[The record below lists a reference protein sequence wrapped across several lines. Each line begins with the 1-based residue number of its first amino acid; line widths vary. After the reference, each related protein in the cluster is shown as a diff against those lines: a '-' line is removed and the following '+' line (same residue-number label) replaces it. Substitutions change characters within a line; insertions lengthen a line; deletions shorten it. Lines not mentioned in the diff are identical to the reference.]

1 MKQFGKIDRRDTTPT
16 VDRHQVMMRAMEPY
30 AKAQAQKN
38 LTPVVVQSATRR
50 TKLLLMLLMV
60 STQMIGHAY
69 RQLMSRSNTLISAL
83 LCVGHSRD
91 HGAPKLSAAVC
102 LRPC

>member
-1 MKQFGKIDRRDTTPT
+1 MKQFGKIDRRDTIPT

-50 TKLLLMLLMV
+50 TKLLLTV